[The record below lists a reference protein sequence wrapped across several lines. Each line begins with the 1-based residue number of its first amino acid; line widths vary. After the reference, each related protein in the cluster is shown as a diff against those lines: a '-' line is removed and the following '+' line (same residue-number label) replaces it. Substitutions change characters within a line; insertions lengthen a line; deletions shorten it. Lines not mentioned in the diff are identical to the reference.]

1 MIGGWTE
8 YSSSA
13 SLYPTSTSSNCGP
26 WNLERDCTGAAAMQD
41 AFGFTAAQVLSISE
55 ALGIEKGKV
64 IEALRREGIR
74 AETFMREYEEEY
86 IASCV

>member
-1 MIGGWTE
+1 
-8 YSSSA
+8 
-13 SLYPTSTSSNCGP
+13 
-26 WNLERDCTGAAAMQD
+26 MQD